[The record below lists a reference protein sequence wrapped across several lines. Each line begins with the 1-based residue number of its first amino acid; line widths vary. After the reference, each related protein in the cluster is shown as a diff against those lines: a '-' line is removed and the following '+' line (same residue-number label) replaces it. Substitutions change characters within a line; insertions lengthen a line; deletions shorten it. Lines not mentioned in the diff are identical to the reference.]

1 MVGNL
6 PNGQDQMSQPQEQ
19 HLPDDV
25 THQSAR
31 PTMRCIEYAEAGG
44 TEVIEVVDR
53 PIPEPGPGEVLVK
66 VAAAGI
72 NRADVLQRQGHYPPP
87 EGASDIPGLEV
98 SGTVEELG
106 AGVDGWEFGTP
117 VCALLAGGGY
127 AEYVSVPAGQLAPV
141 PDGVSVEQAAAL
153 PEVAA
158 TCWSNLMM
166 RAHVEEGEWVLV
178 HGGTGGIGSFALQLL
193 AAVGARPLT
202 TAGGERKVELS
213 RSLGAEEA
221 FDHRSED
228 FVERVHEVT
237 GGHGADVILD
247 VMGGKYLEPNV
258 KALAPGGR
266 LVVIGLQGGQKGEL
280 AIGRLMGKGAWVT
293 GSTLRSQPARQKAEI
308 MRQVVEHVWPLVEA
322 GTIRPQVDRTFSLA
336 EAAAAHEHLETAD
349 RTGKVLLVP

>member
-6 PNGQDQMSQPQEQ
+6 PNGQDQMSQQQ
-19 HLPDDV
+19 DHHLPDDA

-44 TEVIEVVDR
+44 TEVIQVVDR

-66 VAAAGI
+66 VAAAGL

-87 EGASDIPGLEV
+87 EGASDVPGLEV
-98 SGTVEELG
+98 SGTVEEIG
-106 AGVDGWEFGTP
+106 AGVDGWDFGAP

-141 PDGVSVEQAAAL
+141 PDGVSVQDAAAL

-166 RAHVEEGEWVLV
+166 RAEVHRGDWVLV

-193 AAVGARPLT
+193 AAVGAKPLA
-202 TAGGERKVELS
+202 TAGGAAKVELS
-213 RSLGAEEA
+213 RTLGAVEA
-221 FDHRSED
+221 FDHREED
-228 FVERVHEVT
+228 FVARVKEVT

-247 VMGGKYLEPNV
+247 VMGGSYLAQNA
-258 KALAPGGR
+258 KALAQGGR

-280 AIGRLMGKGAWVT
+280 PIGLLMGKGAWVT
-293 GSTLRSQPARQKAEI
+293 GSTLRSQPVRQKTEI
-308 MRQVVEHVWPLVEA
+308 MRQVVQHVWPLVESGA
-322 GTIRPQVDRTFSLA
+322 IRPQVDRTFPLDQ
-336 EAAAAHEHLETAD
+336 AAAAHEHLETSE